1 MIVLAVLVRHIAI
14 TVNSSLQ
21 EASLLFS
28 VKKAMSFCSGYGTSD
43 MARAAVVHTV
53 NTSQEMLQ
61 SAAEFELNISAV
73 TCWDKNHKCHQ
84 LLADHSRWCNAVM
97 NVTVPLADQPC
108 IFSDILSL
116 VPPGSY
122 DPDAS
127 FLDRYFQL
135 RKQTGTVSSL
145 FPLALHL
152 NVLGPLC
159 VSYSFRSAFCGFVA

>member
-1 MIVLAVLVRHIAI
+1 
-14 TVNSSLQ
+14 
-21 EASLLFS
+21 
-28 VKKAMSFCSGYGTSD
+28 
-43 MARAAVVHTV
+43 
-53 NTSQEMLQ
+53 
-61 SAAEFELNISAV
+61 
-73 TCWDKNHKCHQ
+73 
-84 LLADHSRWCNAVM
+84 M

-152 NVLGPLC
+152 NVLGPC
-159 VSYSFRSAFCGFVA
+159 VFPTVFVLRFVVSWPDGI